1 MSRWRK
7 NQEHS
12 LESWSWRAS
21 NKYCMQTQK
30 RKYSVPSWEKRFC
43 FVVGSMPWSRL
54 LDAKKYISESDK
66 VMKWNDSA
74 GRKAFHSAKSRYWAK
89 INGLPCKF
97 SMPNPDIYIDNI
109 DWDSKVDPQLFLD
122 LEVAKEE
129 KNNNVIDN
137 SCQLILD
144 QPIKPTGWDISC
156 SDIIF
161 NKSLT
166 GMIVGDCGVGENNKN
181 GINSWECSNYLGAS
195 DYNDWK
201 VVGKKNENCRRR
213 VYGNE
218 CKPPRPR
225 CLNPRFQADHGFR
238 RN

>member
-1 MSRWRK
+1 M
-7 NQEHS
+7 
-12 LESWSWRAS
+12 
-21 NKYCMQTQK
+21 
-30 RKYSVPSWEKRFC
+30 
-43 FVVGSMPWSRL
+43 
-54 LDAKKYISESDK
+54 SESDK

-74 GRKAFHSAKSRYWAK
+74 GEKAFHSAKSRYWAK
-89 INGLPCKF
+89 INGLPCNI
-97 SMPNPDIYIDNI
+97 SLPNPDIYIDNI

-122 LEVAKEE
+122 LDVAKEE

-144 QPIKPTGWDISC
+144 QPIKPTGWDVSY

-166 GMIVGDCGVGENNKN
+166 GMIVGDCGVGENKN

-195 DYNDWK
+195 DDNDRK
-201 VVGKKNENCRRR
+201 VVGKRNENYRRA

-218 CKPPRPR
+218 CEPPRPR
-225 CLNPRFQADHGFR
+225 CMNPRFQADHGFR
-238 RN
+238 RY